1 MLNSDLLTQLQA
13 LNNSDLR
20 LLPATPEQRQYR
32 EERERQYTRDIEERE
47 FRERQ
52 ALSLEARRSLE
63 KYFTDNNGEIKKMN
77 KVTLHSR
84 KCVMALRSS
93 DSDTGSAEWFIRL
106 WDSMLHIHKKAFE
119 TNIELKYSFNPDD
132 FHVSWSMFGQN
143 PIIFYLKS
151 VLEPLV
157 FKYFQSPEIP
167 NPWREAIDLLHN
179 THNPTKKPQYVDF
192 LREVFDVYGAD
203 EETEPARGLSRM
215 PEAPHRHANLH
226 ALLEL
231 LRNA

>member
-1 MLNSDLLTQLQA
+1 MAFYKDMLSDEETEPARGRSRMPSTVRTQESSSARQELQA
-13 LNNSDLR
+13 YFISDMNTTSGTR
-20 LLPATPEQRQYR
+20 LLNRM
-32 EERERQYTRDIEERE
+32 RDDSGKI
-47 FRERQ
+47 
-52 ALSLEARRSLE
+52 
-63 KYFTDNNGEIKKMN
+63 
-77 KVTLHSR
+77 V
-84 KCVMALRSS
+84 KCVVTLRSS
-93 DSDTGSAEWFIRL
+93 DSDTGSAAWFTRL
-106 WDSMLHIHKKAFE
+106 WESMLHSDKGAFE
-119 TNIELKYSFNPDD
+119 TDIELKYDFNPGD

-167 NPWREAIDLLHN
+167 NPWREATDLLHN
-179 THNPTKKPQYVDF
+179 THNQTKKPQYVDF
-192 LREVFDVYGAD
+192 LREAFGVYWAD
-203 EETEPARGLSRM
+203 EEIEPARGLSRM